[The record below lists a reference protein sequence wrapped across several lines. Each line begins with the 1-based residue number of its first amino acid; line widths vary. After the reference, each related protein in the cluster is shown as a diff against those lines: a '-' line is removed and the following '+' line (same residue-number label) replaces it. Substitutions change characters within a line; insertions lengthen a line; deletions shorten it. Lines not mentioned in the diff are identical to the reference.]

1 MIFKKCFFLLCLLS
15 LMACQQQDANI
26 ARQDIRFGIAQAPI
40 NLDPRYATDAA
51 SARVNRLIY
60 RALVRFDGHYQV
72 QPDLASWQIIGPTQ
86 YRFTLGKA
94 GRVFHDGTQLDASD
108 VQATY
113 QSLLDLKDSPLSAEF
128 SNIKQIKLLDKNT
141 LDFYLERADL
151 HFPSKL
157 IIGILPADKIKQ
169 GHDFNHHPIGSGPL
183 KFLSWQN
190 TLKLARVSD
199 GQKISFLEVKDPTVR
214 ILKLKRGEIDL
225 LQGDLPPELVGYL
238 KRQADL
244 SVIESNGANFS
255 YIGFNLQDPVLS
267 KPLVRRAI
275 AHSIDRQVIIQ
286 QALVGGSREAG
297 AILPP
302 EHWAGNAHLT
312 SYDYNPVLAKELLLQ
327 AGISLPLKLVYKT
340 STDAQRLRLA
350 TIMQAQ
356 MHEAGI
362 DLEIKSL
369 DWGTF
374 FEDVKQGQFQLFGL
388 TWVGINTPDIYAKAF
403 SSYNLPPKGFNRGRF
418 SDVHLDSLLDKQDWQ
433 AVTTYI
439 HEKLPYVPLWYEGQF
454 VAVRHGISQYQPK
467 LDGNWDDLAT
477 IVMSSALKPTH

>member
-1 MIFKKCFFLLCLLS
+1 MLKKYLFLLCLLS
-15 LMACQQQDANI
+15 LIACHQQDANI
-26 ARQDIRFGIAQAPI
+26 AREDIRFGIAQAPI

-51 SARVNRLIY
+51 SARVNRLLY
-60 RALVRFDGHYQV
+60 RALVRFDRHYQV
-72 QPDLASWQIIGPTQ
+72 QPDLASWQIVSPTQ
-86 YRFTLGKA
+86 YRFSLGKI
-94 GRVFHDGTQLDASD
+94 GRVFHDGTQLNASD

-128 SNIKQIKLLDKNT
+128 SNIKTIKLLDQNT
-141 LDFYLERADL
+141 LDFYLIDADA

-157 IIGILPADKIKQ
+157 IIGILPSDKIKQ
-169 GHDFNHHPIGSGPL
+169 GHDFSHHPIGSGPL
-183 KFLSWQN
+183 RFVSWQD
-190 TLKLARVSD
+190 TLKLTRLSD
-199 GQKISFLEVKDPTVR
+199 GQNISLLEVKDPTVR

-225 LQGDLPPELVGYL
+225 LQGDLSPELVEYL
-238 KRQADL
+238 KRQVDL
-244 SVIESNGANFS
+244 NVLESSGANFS
-255 YIGFNLQDPVLS
+255 YVGFNLQDPTLS
-267 KPLVRRAI
+267 NALVRRAI
-275 AHSIDRQVIIQ
+275 AHAINRQVIIK
-286 QALVGGSREAG
+286 QALVGESREAG

-302 EHWAGNAHLT
+302 EHWAGNAGLKP
-312 SYDYNPVLAKELLLQ
+312 YDYDPELSKELLLK

-403 SSYNLPPKGFNRGRF
+403 ASFNAPPKGFNRGRLM
-418 SDVHLDSLLDKQDWQ
+418 DAQLDLLIEKEDWSS
-433 AVTTYI
+433 ATAYI
-439 HEKLPYVPLWYEGQF
+439 HQQLPYVPLWYEGQF
-454 VAVRHGISQYQPK
+454 VAMRKNIDQYQPK
-467 LDGNWDDLAT
+467 LDGNWDDLAS
-477 IVMSSALKPTH
+477 ISLNVSSKVIH